1 MRGKSRVSRWSGE
14 EDTVLQR
21 LAEEHG
27 EAVSLSLDLRAVLL
41 LRAQYRVAALFRS
54 TRGCALA
61 TVALAVFFRPGCG
74 CVLRGQAA
82 SVCLYM
88 LTVLCPS
95 LVLSELEDHRCGC
108 PWPQSHAV
116 LPEVVRG
123 TQARS
128 GEGCMD
134 GGGGRASSRVQA

>member
-27 EAVSLSLDLRAVLL
+27 EAVSLSLDLRAALL
-41 LRAQYRVAALFRS
+41 LSSVPRCRVAFHPWLRPV
-54 TRGCALA
+54 
-61 TVALAVFFRPGCG
+61 TVALAVFSRPGCG

-123 TQARS
+123 AQARS

-134 GGGGRASSRVQA
+134 GGGGRASSRV